1 MVVSLMILNGKP
13 AQVNSCQSKQGPRS
27 SASLLNCTVVLSVW
41 FWPTGV
47 VHIPNSTFLRMHV
60 FALLVSPDC
69 CEVEFKYWQTST
81 LGSFVGSVMPDGI
94 GDRSA
99 PVPFVGEEELRETRL
114 ELLRALDSRSIFH
127 GSVTVDERMKVAR
140 RKMGTA

>member
-60 FALLVSPDC
+60 FPLLVSPSC
-69 CEVEFKYWQTST
+69 CEVEFKYWQIST
-81 LGSFVGSVMPDGI
+81 LGSFAGSVMRDGI
-94 GDRSA
+94 GEWSA
-99 PVPFVGEEELRETRL
+99 SVPFVGEEELRETRV
-114 ELLRALDSRSIFH
+114 ELFREADSRLKFH
-127 GSVTVDERMKVAR
+127 GSLTVDERMKVAR
-140 RKMGTA
+140 RKKGIA